1 MSRFYDIHMIDLGG
15 KALYL
20 NRYKG
25 KVLLVVNI
33 ASKCGFTKQ
42 LKGLQKLY
50 ERYKDKGFA
59 ILAVPS
65 NDFWQ
70 EPLQHDKLGDF
81 CQKNYGV
88 TFDVSEKVSVRG
100 KNKHQ
105 LYQFF
110 QDQGQASVKWNFYKT
125 LVNQDAT
132 SFQTFNSVAKPEK
145 GKLEESLKKML
156 K

>member
-1 MSRFYDIHMIDLGG
+1 M
-15 KALYL
+15 
-20 NRYKG
+20 
-25 KVLLVVNI
+25 VLLLM
-33 ASKCGFTKQ
+33 F
-42 LKGLQKLY
+42 QKKFLFV
-50 ERYKDKGFA
+50 E
-59 ILAVPS
+59 
-65 NDFWQ
+65 
-70 EPLQHDKLGDF
+70 
-81 CQKNYGV
+81 
-88 TFDVSEKVSVRG
+88 

-145 GKLEESLKKML
+145 GKLEESLKRML